1 MTDLINKID
10 KIINDDIN
18 SIQVLVNKYSSV
30 LQETRVKKNIPY
42 LAYIINTSINHI
54 NDKHKKLS
62 KDWKAWS
69 VIVIKNLFLKG
80 KIIKEDNILNV
91 IDDFVEYY
99 TAEYNDYCEEIIAA
113 TEYDRDCGFIFKY
126 ENKKIR

>member
-10 KIINDDIN
+10 KIINEDIN
-18 SIQVLVNKYSSV
+18 SIQTLVTKYSSI
-30 LQETRVKKNIPY
+30 LQETKFEKNIPY

-69 VIVIKNLFLKG
+69 VIVVKNLFLKG
-80 KIIKEDNILNV
+80 KIIKEDDILNV

-99 TAEYNDYCEEIIAA
+99 TADYNDYCEKIIAA
-113 TEYDRDCGFIFKY
+113 TEHDRDNGFVFRY
-126 ENKKIR
+126 VNKKNR